1 MRPEILFPIFANVLK
16 LTGVGPRIAK
26 LIEKLAGE
34 HVSDLLWHLPSGVI
48 DRRYAPKIAEA
59 RIGSIAT
66 ITVTVDQHF
75 PPKTRR
81 LPYKILCSDDSGSLT
96 MVFFHG
102 RPDYLLKILPE
113 GEQRVISGT
122 IESYGDGIQM
132 PHPDHV
138 VELKDR
144 KTIEAVE
151 PVYPLTQGLSLKVIS
166 KAIKGALELV
176 PELTEWL
183 DGPYLAKQKW
193 PSWNEALVTAHAP
206 TDETDL
212 EPETLARQRLAYD
225 ELLANQL
232 ALALVRKHMRKQA
245 GRTIKGTG
253 ELKQK
258 VISALPFELT
268 ISQNEAVRDITEDM
282 GSEGRMHRLLQGDV
296 GSGKTVV
303 ALLSMLH
310 AVESGAQAAIL
321 APTEI
326 LARQHLATIEP
337 LAEAAGVKVAL
348 LTGREKGKTRAPI
361 LEGFA
366 NGEISLAI
374 GTHAIFQEGVEF
386 NDLALAVIDE
396 QHRFG
401 VHQRLAL
408 TSKGRAVDVLVM
420 TATPIPRTLT
430 LTAYGD
436 MEVSRLTEKPA
447 GRLPI
452 DTRTVAIDR
461 LDEVVQGVTRAL
473 KEGAKIYW
481 VCPLVEESEKIDL
494 AAAEDR
500 HAHLQAVFGER
511 AGLVHGKMKGKEK
524 DAVMEAF
531 SNGNVDILVATTV
544 IEVGV
549 DVPAATIMVIEHAER
564 FGLAQLHQLRGRIGR
579 GSEKST
585 CIMMFPERLTE
596 TARKRLEIMR
606 ETEDGFVIAEEDL
619 RLRGAGELLGTRQ
632 SGLPEFRLADLAVHA
647 ELIATARDDAKLI
660 LEMDPELESAR
671 GQNLRVLLYLFE
683 RDAAVK
689 FLRSG

>member
-1 MRPEILFPIFANVLK
+1 MRPEILFSIFSPVTK

-34 HVSDLLWHLPSGVI
+34 HVSDLLWHLPSGII

-59 RIGSIAT
+59 RIGEIAT
-66 ITVTVDQHF
+66 MTVTVDQHL
-75 PPKTRR
+75 PPKSRR
-81 LPYKILCSDDSGSLT
+81 LPYKILCSDDTGNLT
-96 MVFFHG
+96 LVFFHA
-102 RPDYLLKILPE
+102 RTDYLLKILPE
-113 GEQRVISGT
+113 GEERVISGA
-122 IESYGDGIQM
+122 IESYGEGIQI

-138 VELKDR
+138 VEVKDR
-144 KTIEAVE
+144 ASIEAVE
-151 PVYPLTQGLSLKVIS
+151 PVYPLTQGLSLKVLS
-166 KAIKGALELV
+166 KAIKGALALV

-183 DGPYLAKQKW
+183 DGPYLTQQNW
-193 PSWNEALVTAHAP
+193 PSWNAALTQVHSP
-206 TDETDL
+206 EDGTDL
-212 EPETLARQRLAYD
+212 EPETLPRQRLAYD

-232 ALALVRKHMRKQA
+232 ALALVRAHMKKQP
-245 GRTIKGTG
+245 GRPIGGTG
-253 ELKQK
+253 ELKQR
-258 VISALPFELT
+258 VSRALPFELT
-268 ISQNEAVRDITEDM
+268 NSQQEAVSEIGEDM
-282 GSEGRMHRLLQGDV
+282 SSASRMHRLLQGDV

-303 ALLSMLH
+303 ALLSMLQ
-310 AVESGAQAAIL
+310 AVESGAQAALL

-337 LAEAAGVKVAL
+337 LTKAAGIKVAI
-348 LTGREKGKTRAPI
+348 LTGREKGKSREPI

-366 NGEISLAI
+366 SGDIGLAV
-374 GTHAIFQEGVEF
+374 GTHALFQEGVEF

-408 TSKGRAVDVLVM
+408 TFKGKTVDVLVM

-436 MEVSRLTEKPA
+436 MEISRLIEKPA

-461 LDEVVQGVTRAL
+461 IDEVVLGVSRAL
-473 KEGAKIYW
+473 NEGTKIYW

-494 AAAEDR
+494 AAAVDR
-500 HAHLQAVFGER
+500 FAHLRAMFGER
-511 AGLVHGKMKGKEK
+511 VGLVHGKMKGKEK
-524 DAVMEAF
+524 DAVMAAF
-531 SNGNVDILVATTV
+531 ADGSVDILVATTV

-549 DVPAATIMVIEHAER
+549 DVPDATIMIIEHAER

-579 GSEKST
+579 GSGKST
-585 CIMMFPERLTE
+585 CILMFVENLTQ
-596 TARKRLEIMR
+596 TARKRLEILR

-619 RLRGAGELLGTRQ
+619 RLRGTGELLGTRQ
-632 SGLPEFRLADLAVHA
+632 SGLPEFRLADLAMHA
-647 ELIATARDDAKLI
+647 DLIATARDDAKLV
-660 LEMDPELESAR
+660 LEMDPKLESER
-671 GQNLRVLLYLFE
+671 GQQLRVLLYLFE
-683 RDAAVK
+683 RDTAVQ